1 MAPRTDPIPSEM
13 SGKSRGLGIFGWLL
27 VISVALLALLILIVV
42 FYEGRIAYWDSE
54 IRKMCMKDGG
64 MKIFETAE
72 LKKQQ
77 YVLLLDKFGQL
88 DIPTENRATEDVP
101 IFHKAT
107 RTFIHRNNPEVW
119 RYELEVIRKN
129 DKRVLGKR
137 VTYWRVGGDLI
148 ALHPSQ
154 FSCPEKSE
162 DIFSALVHQSGEKK

>member
-1 MAPRTDPIPSEM
+1 MHER
-13 SGKSRGLGIFGWLL
+13 W
-27 VISVALLALLILIVV
+27 
-42 FYEGRIAYWDSE
+42 
-54 IRKMCMKDGG
+54 GG
-64 MKIFETAE
+64 EIFEAAE

-88 DIPTENRATEDVP
+88 DIPAENRVTEDIP

-119 RYELEVIRKN
+119 KYELEVIRKN
-129 DKRVLGKR
+129 DKKVLGMR

-162 DIFSALVHQSGEKK
+162 DIFSAVVHESGEKK